1 MRERSGPGHRV
12 GQNQGQN
19 LSPELSSSQENP
31 GWKVGGSAT
40 GGESS
45 CSRWGACAA
54 GPRLAPSHPP
64 FSSCSQLLAEDLPP
78 CRLLWGGLWKPQV
91 LVSTPHLHTAQI
103 VWLRSMLPALP
114 RHCPAHHCLSCGLAL
129 PGLPLCTPSPVA
141 HPLLGAS
148 QPSLTLLPS
157 KSSNTSRVQPPDCGG
172 PSWSD
177 PFLPKLIFR
186 QNHPIFPV
194 APCPP
199 QLRRRACGSVRVHPT
214 PAGSEPLLEAPVSLP
229 PSLPSVRCEH
239 IAKHRAPRAGA
250 ELCVPLGSRLPPP
263 GMSQELSHMAAEST
277 QPCSLSVEP
286 LQCLHGH

>member
-1 MRERSGPGHRV
+1 MQQGERAAA
-12 GQNQGQN
+12 
-19 LSPELSSSQENP
+19 L
-31 GWKVGGSAT
+31 
-40 GGESS
+40 GGEPVPQDPAWRPPTPHSL
-45 CSRWGACAA
+45 A
-54 GPRLAPSHPP
+54 APSCWLRTCRQAPG
-64 FSSCSQLLAEDLPP
+64 PP

-186 QNHPIFPV
+186 QNHPIFSV

-229 PSLPSVRCEH
+229 PSLPSVRCEQ